1 MKTNTDSR
9 TYIPGDAT
17 MEFPHTA
24 CHNTSLHYAQLIKR
38 NKVIA
43 IARNSIGSRSRGAGY
58 SNMSIHAERAVVKRL
73 GDISQLRGC
82 TMIVVRV
89 NKKGELLN
97 SEPCPECQVFLFKC
111 MNEYGLRKV
120 VYS

>member
-1 MKTNTDSR
+1 MDVHHIN
-9 TYIPGDAT
+9 
-17 MEFPHTA
+17 
-24 CHNTSLHYAQLIKR
+24 CHNTSLHYAQLTKR

-43 IARNSIGSRSRGAGY
+43 IARNSIGSRSRGCGWSDA
-58 SNMSIHAERAVVKRL
+58 SIHAERAVVKRL

-82 TMIVVRV
+82 TMVVVRV
-89 NKKGELLN
+89 NKNGDLLN
-97 SEPCPECQVFLFKC
+97 SEPCSECQVFLFKC

>member
-1 MKTNTDSR
+1 M
-9 TYIPGDAT
+9 A
-17 MEFPHTA
+17 FPHVE

-43 IARNSIGSRSRGAGY
+43 FARNSIGSRSRGCGW
-58 SNMSIHAERAVVKRL
+58 SDNTIHAERAVVKRL

-82 TMIVVRV
+82 TMVVVRV
-89 NKKGELLN
+89 NKHDEILS
-97 SEPCPECQVFLFKC
+97 SEPCSDCKLFLFKC

-120 VYS
+120 IYS

>member
-1 MKTNTDSR
+1 LYKSPD
-9 TYIPGDAT
+9 YDIPHEMD
-17 MEFPHTA
+17 FQHKD

-38 NKVIA
+38 KKVIA
-43 IARNSIGSRSRGAGY
+43 IARNSSGSRSRGCGGGDTT
-58 SNMSIHAERAVVKRL
+58 IHAERAVVKRL

-89 NKKGELLN
+89 NKNDELMN
-97 SEPCPECQVFLFKC
+97 SKPCLGCQGFLFKC